1 MPSTLAVFRGAP
13 AAARVTDR
21 AKAGIRRTDRSFVRI
36 IVEFSFQG
44 RPRPPRS
51 KYKYANAWHQGASS
65 MPPCNADTEKRQR
78 TAALQNLSDFGTFQ
92 YSRSVLESGSLPLW
106 ILQSW

>member
-36 IVEFSFQG
+36 IVEFGFQD

-51 KYKYANAWHQGASS
+51 KYKYANARHQGASS
-65 MPPCNADTEKRQR
+65 IPPCNADTEKRSR
-78 TAALQNLSDFGTFQ
+78 LVGTALQNLSESPRGVGL
-92 YSRSVLESGSLPLW
+92 RGSVLECGSH
-106 ILQSW
+106 

>member
-36 IVEFSFQG
+36 IVEFGFQD

-65 MPPCNADTEKRQR
+65 IPPCNADTEKRQSS
-78 TAALQNLSDFGTFQ
+78 AALDSAVVVTVFKMRPGVGVKTVAADFPFA
-92 YSRSVLESGSLPLW
+92 
-106 ILQSW
+106 